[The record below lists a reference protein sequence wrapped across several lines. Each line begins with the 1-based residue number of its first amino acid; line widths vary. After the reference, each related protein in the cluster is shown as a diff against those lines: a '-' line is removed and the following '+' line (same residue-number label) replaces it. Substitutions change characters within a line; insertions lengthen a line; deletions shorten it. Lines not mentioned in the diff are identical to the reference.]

1 LSQEQKTI
9 KPRDLEKY
17 DVIRVTETNDRSFW
31 DVLAGIEKRP
41 VYDVQIVD
49 IVNGVQQILVIVF
62 LDSYMTN
69 EHILATRSEI
79 ASLVR
84 EADSTFVRRRVLDG
98 ERLNTVWMRLSA

>member
-1 LSQEQKTI
+1 LSQETI

-41 VYDVQIVD
+41 TYEVQVVDVLGEMDQL
-49 IVNGVQQILVIVF
+49 LVLVF
-62 LDSYMTN
+62 TESFMTN
-69 EHILATRSEI
+69 EQVLATRGEI

-84 EADSTFVRRRVLDG
+84 EADSVLVSRRILDG